1 FLLCNPLASALCRYP
16 SSSIVL
22 YSFFLVVGFTFGLRL
37 TTRDTVAIETF
48 ASLATSYIVILITHT
63 SVQVYLSFSSYP
75 SLGQITKNIQQTLD
89 FACCIINNYLT
100 FIP

>member
-1 FLLCNPLASALCRYP
+1 NPLAAALGRLP
-16 SSSIVL
+16 SSQIVL
-22 YSFFLVVGFTFGLRL
+22 ITFFLFVCFTVGLPL

-75 SLGQITKNIQQTLD
+75 SLEQITKNIQQTLD